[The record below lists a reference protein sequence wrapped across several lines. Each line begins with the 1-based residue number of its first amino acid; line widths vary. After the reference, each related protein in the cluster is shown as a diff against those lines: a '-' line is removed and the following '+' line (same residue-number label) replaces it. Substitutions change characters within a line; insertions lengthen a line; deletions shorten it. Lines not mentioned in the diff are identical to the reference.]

1 MNTKKKVLLFG
12 AGALA
17 LLLVLLPLLGAGDII
32 DLPAWANVKGVDI
45 PIVGDTDA
53 IDCKLDQIDDTRT
66 VSISVVDGDKS
77 TYASYVHV
85 WNNGNLV
92 DPDLI
97 DRVADDAF
105 IVPSID
111 GVDEQFYSISIE
123 PVREGRVFCESVTLK

>member
-1 MNTKKKVLLFG
+1 MKKKLLIA
-12 AGALA
+12 AGAFA
-17 LLLVLLPLLGAGDII
+17 SLLVVLSLLGAGDVI

-45 PIVGDTDA
+45 PLVGDTDT
-53 IDCKLDQIDDTRT
+53 IDCKLEQIDDTPS

-92 DPDLI
+92 DPDLVE
-97 DRVADDAF
+97 RVTENAF
-105 IVPSID
+105 VVPSTD

-123 PVREGRVFCESVTLK
+123 PSRDVRVFCESVVLK